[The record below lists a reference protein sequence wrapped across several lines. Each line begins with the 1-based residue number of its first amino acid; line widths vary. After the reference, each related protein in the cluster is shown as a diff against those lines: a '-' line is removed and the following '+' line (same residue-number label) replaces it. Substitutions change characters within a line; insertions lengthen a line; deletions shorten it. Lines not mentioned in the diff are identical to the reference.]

1 MNSSKTTIKPQIS
14 IKYIFITLASII
26 SISLILKLYTTDFSI
41 PVFSDNLSYALSAI
55 AHTNGDFSQS
65 SHRGTGWS
73 IFVAIFYS
81 FINSENFLV
90 YSNTIKI
97 ISLAVASSTVFLVYL
112 LGRKF
117 FDQRYSL
124 VAAGLFAFI
133 PHLNYN
139 SGFGLTEPL
148 YHLTLIA
155 AFYFAINKNTKFI
168 IPSLLLVGILWW
180 IKLNEIFPL
189 IILIIIY
196 FVTKRNS
203 SNLYRNLFIGILIFL
218 AVISP
223 MLYDRYEQFG
233 DPFFYGYSP
242 YIFTGSWEKII
253 SIEVGHGQE
262 NQATTAF
269 DFIDEN
275 GLVSFF
281 QTFFLNGIYN
291 VLSILWKISFPYLF
305 ILIPFGIIFSFRAF
319 DQDKKL
325 ILANWLFIIL
335 SSGSLILVFSLIP
348 DQRHLYYIFPFLI
361 IFCTIPIQ
369 RVTEYGL
376 NTFSF
381 SQKQKSIFLVIVI
394 SIVLVLSVWFTLRYD
409 VSDPLLENEKYEF
422 ANFVLKNLDGH
433 SLREFGSSL
442 DYLSLV
448 YVENSPNNFKNCKVE
463 YNKELCQYDK
473 NRSFF
478 DTITIT
484 GNSIEEIVTKGE
496 AYDLKYIIAN
506 KEKNDFHGFIDDIY
520 HQEEKYPYLKKIFD
534 SSNQGFEKLK
544 IKVFEID
551 YKKFNKLLNE

>member
-1 MNSSKTTIKPQIS
+1 VNSSKTTIKPQIS

-97 ISLAVASSTVFLVYL
+97 ISLAVASSTVFLVYQ

-203 SNLYRNLFIGILIFL
+203 PNLYRNLFIGILIFL

-233 DPFFYGYSP
+233 DPFFFGYSP

-335 SSGSLILVFSLIP
+335 SLGSLILVFSLIP
-348 DQRHLYYIFPFLI
+348 DQRHLYFIFPFLI

-376 NTFSF
+376 STFSF
-381 SQKQKSIFLVIVI
+381 SQKQKSIFLVIVV

-422 ANFVLKNLDGH
+422 ANYVLKNLDGH

-496 AYDLKYIIAN
+496 AYDLKYIITN

-551 YKKFNKLLNE
+551 YKKFHILFD

>member
-1 MNSSKTTIKPQIS
+1 MNSSKTTIKSQIS
-14 IKYIFITLASII
+14 IKYVIISLASII

-55 AHTNGDFSQS
+55 AHVSGDFSQS
-65 SHRGTGWS
+65 SHRGIGWS

-90 YSNTIKI
+90 YSNAIKI
-97 ISLAVASSTVFLVYL
+97 ISLAVASSTIFLVYL

-124 VAAGLFAFI
+124 VIAGLFAFV

-139 SGFGLTEPL
+139 SGFGLSEPL
-148 YHLTLIA
+148 SHLTLIA
-155 AFYFAINKNTKFI
+155 AFYFVINKNTKFI
-168 IPSLLLVGILWW
+168 IPSLLLAGILWW
-180 IKLNEIFPL
+180 IKFNEIFVL
-189 IILIIIY
+189 FILIIIY

-203 SNLYRNLFIGILIFL
+203 PNLYRNLFMGILIFL
-218 AVISP
+218 AVVSP

-233 DPFFYGYSP
+233 DPFFNAYSP

-262 NQATTAF
+262 SQTTTAF

-275 GLVSFF
+275 GLLSFF

-291 VLSILWKISFPYLF
+291 ILSVLWKISFPYLF

-335 SSGSLILVFSLIP
+335 SLGSLILVFSLIP

-376 NTFSF
+376 STFSF
-381 SQKQKSIFLVIVI
+381 SQKQKSIFLVIVV
-394 SIVLVLSVWFTLRYD
+394 SIALVLSVWFTLRYD

-422 ANFVLKNLDGH
+422 ANYVLKNLDGN
-433 SLREFGSSL
+433 SLREFGNSL
-442 DYLSLV
+442 DYLNLV

-478 DTITIT
+478 DRITIT
-484 GNSIEEIVTKGE
+484 GNSIEEIMTKGE
-496 AYDLKYIIAN
+496 AYDLKYIITN

-534 SSNQGFEKLK
+534 SSNQGFKKLK

-551 YKKFNKLLNE
+551 YEKFNKLLNE

>member
-1 MNSSKTTIKPQIS
+1 MNLSKTTIKPQIS
-14 IKYIFITLASII
+14 IKYVFITLASII

-203 SNLYRNLFIGILIFL
+203 PNLYRNLFIGILIFL

-233 DPFFYGYSP
+233 DPFFYGYTP

-275 GLVSFF
+275 GLLSFF

-319 DQDKKL
+319 DQHKKL

-335 SSGSLILVFSLIP
+335 SLGSLIPVFSLIP
-348 DQRHLYYIFPFLI
+348 DQRHLYFIFPFLI

-376 NTFSF
+376 STFSF
-381 SQKQKSIFLVIVI
+381 SQKQKSIFLVIVV

-422 ANFVLKNLDGH
+422 ANYVLKNLDGH
-433 SLREFGSSL
+433 SLREFGNSL
-442 DYLSLV
+442 DYLNLV

-496 AYDLKYIIAN
+496 AYDLKYIITN
-506 KEKNDFHGFIDDIY
+506 KEKNDFHGFIDDVY

-551 YKKFNKLLNE
+551 YKKFHILFD

>member
-14 IKYIFITLASII
+14 IKYVFITLASII

-97 ISLAVASSTVFLVYL
+97 ISLAVASSTVFLVYQ

-233 DPFFYGYSP
+233 DPFFFGYSP

-335 SSGSLILVFSLIP
+335 SLGSLILVFSLIP
-348 DQRHLYYIFPFLI
+348 DQRHLYFIFPFLI

-376 NTFSF
+376 STFSF
-381 SQKQKSIFLVIVI
+381 SQKQKSIFLVIVV

-422 ANFVLKNLDGH
+422 ANYVLKNLDGH

-496 AYDLKYIIAN
+496 AYDLKYIITN

-551 YKKFNKLLNE
+551 YKKFHILFD

>member
-1 MNSSKTTIKPQIS
+1 MNLSKTTIKPQIS
-14 IKYIFITLASII
+14 IKYVFITLASII

-97 ISLAVASSTVFLVYL
+97 ISLAVASSTVFLVYQ

-203 SNLYRNLFIGILIFL
+203 PNLYRNLFIGILIFL

-233 DPFFYGYSP
+233 DPFFYSYTP

-275 GLVSFF
+275 GLLSFF

-291 VLSILWKISFPYLF
+291 VLSTLLKISFPYLF
-305 ILIPFGIIFSFRAF
+305 ILIPFGILFSFRAF

-335 SSGSLILVFSLIP
+335 SLGSLILVFSLIP
-348 DQRHLYYIFPFLI
+348 DQRHLYFIFPFLI

-376 NTFSF
+376 STFSF
-381 SQKQKSIFLVIVI
+381 SQKQKSIFLVIVV
-394 SIVLVLSVWFTLRYD
+394 SIVLVLSVWFTLGYD

-422 ANFVLKNLDGH
+422 ANYVLKNLDGQ
-433 SLREFGSSL
+433 SLREFGNSL
-442 DYLSLV
+442 DYLNLV

-496 AYDLKYIIAN
+496 AYDLKYIITN

-551 YKKFNKLLNE
+551 YKKFHILFD

>member
-1 MNSSKTTIKPQIS
+1 VNSSKTTIKPQIS
-14 IKYIFITLASII
+14 IKYVFITLASII

-97 ISLAVASSTVFLVYL
+97 ISLAVASSTVFLVYQ

-233 DPFFYGYSP
+233 DPFFFGYSP

-335 SSGSLILVFSLIP
+335 SLGSLILVFSLIP
-348 DQRHLYYIFPFLI
+348 DQRHLYFIFPFLI

-381 SQKQKSIFLVIVI
+381 SQKQKSIFLVIVV

-422 ANFVLKNLDGH
+422 ANYVLKNLDGH
-433 SLREFGSSL
+433 SLREFGNSL
-442 DYLSLV
+442 DYLNLV

-473 NRSFF
+473 NHSFF
-478 DTITIT
+478 DRITIT

-496 AYDLKYIIAN
+496 AYDLKYIITN

-551 YKKFNKLLNE
+551 YKKFHILFD

>member
-1 MNSSKTTIKPQIS
+1 MNSSKTAIKPQIS
-14 IKYIFITLASII
+14 IKYVFITLASII

-203 SNLYRNLFIGILIFL
+203 PNLYRNLFIGILIFL

-233 DPFFYGYSP
+233 DPFFYGYTP

-319 DQDKKL
+319 DQHKKL

-335 SSGSLILVFSLIP
+335 SLGSLIPVFSLIP
-348 DQRHLYYIFPFLI
+348 DQRHLYFIFPFLI

-376 NTFSF
+376 STFSF
-381 SQKQKSIFLVIVI
+381 SQKQKTIFLVIVV
-394 SIVLVLSVWFTLRYD
+394 SIALVLSVWFTLRYD

-422 ANFVLKNLDGH
+422 ANYVLKNLDGH
-433 SLREFGSSL
+433 SLREFGNSL
-442 DYLSLV
+442 DYLNLV

-473 NRSFF
+473 NHSFF
-478 DTITIT
+478 DRITIT

-496 AYDLKYIIAN
+496 AYDLKYIITN

-551 YKKFNKLLNE
+551 YKKFHILFD

>member
-1 MNSSKTTIKPQIS
+1 VNLSKTTIKPQIS
-14 IKYIFITLASII
+14 IKYVFITLASII

-139 SGFGLTEPL
+139 SGIGLTEPL

-180 IKLNEIFPL
+180 IKLYEIFPL

-203 SNLYRNLFIGILIFL
+203 PNLYRNLFIGILIFL

-233 DPFFYGYSP
+233 DPFFYGYSS

-335 SSGSLILVFSLIP
+335 SLGSLILVFSLIP
-348 DQRHLYYIFPFLI
+348 DQRHLYFIFPFLI

-376 NTFSF
+376 STFSF
-381 SQKQKSIFLVIVI
+381 SQKQKSIFLVIVV

-422 ANFVLKNLDGH
+422 ANYVLKNLDGH
-433 SLREFGSSL
+433 GLREFGNSL
-442 DYLSLV
+442 DYLNLV

-473 NRSFF
+473 NHSFF
-478 DTITIT
+478 DRITIT

-496 AYDLKYIIAN
+496 AYDLKYIITN

-551 YKKFNKLLNE
+551 YKKFHILFD

>member
-14 IKYIFITLASII
+14 IKYVFITLASII

-203 SNLYRNLFIGILIFL
+203 PNLYRNLFIGILIFL

-233 DPFFYGYSP
+233 DPFFYSYTP

-325 ILANWLFIIL
+325 ILSNWLFILL
-335 SSGSLILVFSLIP
+335 SLGSLILVFSLIP

-381 SQKQKSIFLVIVI
+381 SQKQKSIFLVIVV
-394 SIVLVLSVWFTLRYD
+394 SIVLVLSVWFTLGYD

-422 ANFVLKNLDGH
+422 ANYVLKNLDGH
-433 SLREFGSSL
+433 SLREFGNSL
-442 DYLSLV
+442 DYLNLV

-496 AYDLKYIIAN
+496 AYDLKYIITN

-551 YKKFNKLLNE
+551 YKKFHILFD

>member
-97 ISLAVASSTVFLVYL
+97 ISLAVASSTVFLVYQ

-203 SNLYRNLFIGILIFL
+203 PNLYRNLFIVILIFL

-233 DPFFYGYSP
+233 DPFFYGYTP

-275 GLVSFF
+275 GLLSFF

-335 SSGSLILVFSLIP
+335 SLGSLILVFSLIP
-348 DQRHLYYIFPFLI
+348 DQRHLYFIFPFLI

-376 NTFSF
+376 STFSF
-381 SQKQKSIFLVIVI
+381 SQKQKSIFLVIVV

-422 ANFVLKNLDGH
+422 ANYVLKNLDGH

-496 AYDLKYIIAN
+496 AYDLKYIITN

-551 YKKFNKLLNE
+551 YKKFHILFD

>member
-97 ISLAVASSTVFLVYL
+97 ISLAVASSTVFLVYQ

-203 SNLYRNLFIGILIFL
+203 PNLYRNLFIGILIFL

-233 DPFFYGYSP
+233 DPFFFGYSP

-335 SSGSLILVFSLIP
+335 SLGSLILVFSLIP
-348 DQRHLYYIFPFLI
+348 DQRHLYFIFPFLI

-376 NTFSF
+376 STFSF
-381 SQKQKSIFLVIVI
+381 SQKQKSIFLVIVV

-422 ANFVLKNLDGH
+422 ANYVLKNLDGH

-478 DTITIT
+478 DPITIT

-496 AYDLKYIIAN
+496 AYDLKYIITN

-551 YKKFNKLLNE
+551 YKKFHILFD

>member
-1 MNSSKTTIKPQIS
+1 MNSSKTTIKSQIS
-14 IKYIFITLASII
+14 IKYVIISLASII

-55 AHTNGDFSQS
+55 AHVNGDFSQS
-65 SHRGTGWS
+65 SHRGIGWS

-90 YSNTIKI
+90 YSNAIKI
-97 ISLAVASSTVFLVYL
+97 ISLAVASSTIFLVYL

-124 VAAGLFAFI
+124 VIAALFAFV

-139 SGFGLTEPL
+139 SGFGLSEPL
-148 YHLTLIA
+148 SHLTLIA
-155 AFYFAINKNTKFI
+155 AFYFVINKNTKFI
-168 IPSLLLVGILWW
+168 IPSLLLAGILWW
-180 IKLNEIFPL
+180 IKFNEIFVL
-189 IILIIIY
+189 FILIIIY

-203 SNLYRNLFIGILIFL
+203 PNLYRNLFMGILIFL
-218 AVISP
+218 AVVSP

-233 DPFFYGYSP
+233 DPLFFSYSQH
-242 YIFTGSWEKII
+242 IFTGSWEKII
-253 SIEVGHGQE
+253 SIEEE
-262 NQATTAF
+262 NQTTTAF

-275 GLVSFF
+275 GFPSFI

-291 VLSILWKISFPYLF
+291 ILSVLWKISFPYLF

-319 DQDKKL
+319 DQEKKT
-325 ILANWLFIIL
+325 IFAYWLFIIL
-335 SSGSLILVFSLIP
+335 SLGSLIITFSLIP
-348 DQRHLYYIFPFLI
+348 EKRYLFYIYPFLI
-361 IFCTIPIQ
+361 ILCVIPIQ

-376 NTFSF
+376 STFSF
-381 SQKQKSIFLVIVI
+381 TKKQKNVFL
-394 SIVLVLSVWFTLRYD
+394 VLVLITVLALSIWFTLRYD
-409 VSDPLLENEKYEF
+409 QPDPIFENEKYEF
-422 ANFVLKNLDGH
+422 AKYVVQNFDGN
-433 SLREFGSSL
+433 SLREFGNSL

-448 YVENSPNNFKNCKVE
+448 YIENSPESFKNCKVE
-463 YNKELCQYDK
+463 SNKELCNYDK
-473 NRSFF
+473 SNGYLKR
-478 DTITIT
+478 ITIT
-484 GNSIEEIVTKGE
+484 GNSIEEIITKGE
-496 AYDLKYIIAN
+496 TYDLKYIIAN

-520 HQEEKYPYLKKIFD
+520 HHEEKYPYLKKIFD

>member
-1 MNSSKTTIKPQIS
+1 MSSSKTTIKPQIS
-14 IKYIFITLASII
+14 IKYVFITLASII

-65 SHRGTGWS
+65 SHRGIGWS

-148 YHLTLIA
+148 YHLTLIT

-233 DPFFYGYSP
+233 DPFFFGYSP

-335 SSGSLILVFSLIP
+335 SLGSLILVFSLIP
-348 DQRHLYYIFPFLI
+348 DQRHLYFIFPFLI

-376 NTFSF
+376 STFSF
-381 SQKQKSIFLVIVI
+381 SQKQKSIFLVIVV

-422 ANFVLKNLDGH
+422 ANYVLKNLDGH

-551 YKKFNKLLNE
+551 YKKFHILFD

>member
-14 IKYIFITLASII
+14 IKYIFITLAPII

-203 SNLYRNLFIGILIFL
+203 PNLYRNLFIGILIFL

-233 DPFFYGYSP
+233 DPFFNGYSP
-242 YIFTGSWEKII
+242 YIFTGSSEKII

-275 GLVSFF
+275 GLLSFF

-335 SSGSLILVFSLIP
+335 SLGSLIPVFSLIP
-348 DQRHLYYIFPFLI
+348 DQRHLYFIFPFLI

-376 NTFSF
+376 STFSF
-381 SQKQKSIFLVIVI
+381 SQKQKSIFLVIVV

-422 ANFVLKNLDGH
+422 ANYVLKNLDGH

-496 AYDLKYIIAN
+496 AYDLKYIITN

-551 YKKFNKLLNE
+551 YKKFHILFD

>member
-1 MNSSKTTIKPQIS
+1 MNLSKTTIKPQIS
-14 IKYIFITLASII
+14 IKYVFITLASII

-203 SNLYRNLFIGILIFL
+203 PNLYRNLFIGILIFL

-275 GLVSFF
+275 GLLSFF

-319 DQDKKL
+319 DQHKKL

-335 SSGSLILVFSLIP
+335 SLGSLIPSL
-348 DQRHLYYIFPFLI
+348 FL
-361 IFCTIPIQ
+361 
-369 RVTEYGL
+369 
-376 NTFSF
+376 
-381 SQKQKSIFLVIVI
+381 
-394 SIVLVLSVWFTLRYD
+394 
-409 VSDPLLENEKYEF
+409 
-422 ANFVLKNLDGH
+422 
-433 SLREFGSSL
+433 
-442 DYLSLV
+442 
-448 YVENSPNNFKNCKVE
+448 NS
-463 YNKELCQYDK
+463 
-473 NRSFF
+473 
-478 DTITIT
+478 
-484 GNSIEEIVTKGE
+484 
-496 AYDLKYIIAN
+496 
-506 KEKNDFHGFIDDIY
+506 
-520 HQEEKYPYLKKIFD
+520 
-534 SSNQGFEKLK
+534 
-544 IKVFEID
+544 
-551 YKKFNKLLNE
+551 

>member
-14 IKYIFITLASII
+14 IKYVFITLASII

-97 ISLAVASSTVFLVYL
+97 ISLAVASSTVFLVYQ

-139 SGFGLTEPL
+139 SGIGLTEPL

-203 SNLYRNLFIGILIFL
+203 PNLYRNLFIGILIFL

-275 GLVSFF
+275 GLLSFF

-319 DQDKKL
+319 DQHKKL

-335 SSGSLILVFSLIP
+335 SLGSLIPVFSLIP
-348 DQRHLYYIFPFLI
+348 DQRHLYFIFPFLI

-376 NTFSF
+376 STFSF
-381 SQKQKSIFLVIVI
+381 SQKQKSIFLVIVV
-394 SIVLVLSVWFTLRYD
+394 SIVLVLSIWFTLRYD

-422 ANFVLKNLDGH
+422 ANYVLKNLDGKG
-433 SLREFGSSL
+433 LREFGNSL
-442 DYLSLV
+442 DYLNLV

-496 AYDLKYIIAN
+496 AYDLKYIITN
-506 KEKNDFHGFIDDIY
+506 KEKNDFHGFIDDVY

-551 YKKFNKLLNE
+551 YKKFHEMMSG

>member
-1 MNSSKTTIKPQIS
+1 MNLSKTTIKHQIS
-14 IKYIFITLASII
+14 IKYVFITLASII

-203 SNLYRNLFIGILIFL
+203 PNLYRNLFIGILIFL

-319 DQDKKL
+319 DQHKKL

-335 SSGSLILVFSLIP
+335 SLGSLILVFSLIP
-348 DQRHLYYIFPFLI
+348 DQRHLYFIFPFLI

-376 NTFSF
+376 STFSF
-381 SQKQKSIFLVIVI
+381 SQKQKTIFLVIVV
-394 SIVLVLSVWFTLRYD
+394 SIVLVLSVWFTLGYD

-422 ANFVLKNLDGH
+422 ANYVLKNLDGH
-433 SLREFGSSL
+433 SLREFGNSL
-442 DYLSLV
+442 DYLNLV

-473 NRSFF
+473 NHSFF
-478 DTITIT
+478 DRITIT

-496 AYDLKYIIAN
+496 AYDLKYIITN

-551 YKKFNKLLNE
+551 YEKFHILFD